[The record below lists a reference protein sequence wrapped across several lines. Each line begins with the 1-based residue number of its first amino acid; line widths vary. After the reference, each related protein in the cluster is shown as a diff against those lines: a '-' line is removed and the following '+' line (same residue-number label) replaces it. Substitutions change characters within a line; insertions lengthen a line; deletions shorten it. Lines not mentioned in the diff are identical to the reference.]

1 MTVDD
6 VLYGLDTLWNSE
18 ALDRDARAA
27 ARFAYHTLVAFK
39 CARKLDGKM
48 PAASLPGEAWA
59 TDESRDVP
67 AH

>member
-18 ALDRDARAA
+18 ALDPNARRAA
-27 ARFAYHTLVAFK
+27 KFAYHTLVAFK

-48 PAASLPGEAWA
+48 PAAELPEAAWA